1 MHVLLFVRRGVV
13 VAAQVQHTMRNVPRG
28 LLLEG
33 FAKLSVSFGGRIEID
48 IHFAVYD
55 LGCIRE
61 RKREDIGIVVVVE
74 VLAVELADQLMV
86 ATHDA
91 YMPQRFSF
99 APHHTLYQGRYLLSI
114 NRPRGV
120 LHRHVNPFLDS
131 Q

>member
-1 MHVLLFVRRGVV
+1 
-13 VAAQVQHTMRNVPRG
+13 MRNVPRG

-86 ATHDA
+86 ATYDA

-99 APHHTLYQGRYLLSI
+99 APHHALY
-114 NRPRGV
+114 
-120 LHRHVNPFLDS
+120 
-131 Q
+131 

>member
-1 MHVLLFVRRGVV
+1 MHDI
-13 VAAQVQHTMRNVPRG
+13 PKG

-33 FAKLSVSFGGRIEID
+33 FAKLFVPFGGCIEID

-86 ATHDA
+86 ATNHI
-91 YMPQRFSF
+91 YMPQRFPF
-99 APHHTLYQGRYLLSI
+99 APHYAFYQGRHLPSI
-114 NRPRGV
+114 NRSRGV
-120 LHRHVNPFLDS
+120 LHCHVNSFLDS
-131 Q
+131 